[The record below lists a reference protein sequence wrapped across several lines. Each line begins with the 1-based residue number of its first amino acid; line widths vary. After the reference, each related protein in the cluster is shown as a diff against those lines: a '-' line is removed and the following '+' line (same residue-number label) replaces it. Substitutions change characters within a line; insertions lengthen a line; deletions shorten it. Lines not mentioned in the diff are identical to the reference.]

1 MSAVLEKIP
10 VVSLKSCAYN
20 KKTKVVTMPSTVC
33 GMPSQFFVRS
43 HVTGKEIR
51 FTVIGE
57 YDKLFD
63 QDQWDGMQ
71 QIYRPVGGVS
81 SIDHLVIYAE

>member
-1 MSAVLEKIP
+1 MTIP
-10 VVSLKSCAYN
+10 TVSLELCRYDRERRVLTLTSDYI
-20 KKTKVVTMPSTVC
+20 

-63 QDQWDGMQ
+63 QDQWDGVQ
-71 QIYRPVGGVS
+71 QVYRPQGDVPSV
-81 SIDHLVIYAE
+81 DHMVIYHG